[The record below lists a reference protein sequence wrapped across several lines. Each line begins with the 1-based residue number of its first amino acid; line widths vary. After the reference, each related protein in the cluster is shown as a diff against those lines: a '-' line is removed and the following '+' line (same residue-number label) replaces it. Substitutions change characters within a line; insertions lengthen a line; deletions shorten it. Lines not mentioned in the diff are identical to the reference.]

1 MLCDIHCPRNQDLD
15 NNPPAPEG
23 GSAQLLLHS
32 NLYMIGDKYD
42 VTGLKELARE
52 KFRRACKS
60 FWNENDF
67 VIAAEHAYT
76 TTMDDDEGLRDCV
89 KDTLIANKS
98 ILARPDVKAFLEMR
112 PQLMYQILI
121 EIAK

>member
-1 MLCDIHCPRNQDLD
+1 
-15 NNPPAPEG
+15 
-23 GSAQLLLHS
+23 
-32 NLYMIGDKYD
+32 
-42 VTGLKELARE
+42 
-52 KFRRACKS
+52 
-60 FWNENDF
+60 
-67 VIAAEHAYT
+67 
-76 TTMDDDEGLRDCV
+76 V